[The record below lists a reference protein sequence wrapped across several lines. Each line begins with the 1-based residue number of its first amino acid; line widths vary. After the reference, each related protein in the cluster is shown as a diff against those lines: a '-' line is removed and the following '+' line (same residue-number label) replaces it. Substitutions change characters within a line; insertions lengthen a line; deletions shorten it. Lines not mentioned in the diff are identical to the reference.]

1 MTKIYFFILCFAAFA
16 NAQQIK
22 NDTIELN
29 ETMLYDKSK
38 FKLKRLGSDT
48 RTKSI
53 LIGLTADI
61 NFNQDS
67 LPKFTKEF
75 AIPMNAPKKE
85 FTFQRINFN
94 FSNSLKLD
102 SIVLRIDLM
111 TIDNGEPNRSILEQP
126 FEVVVK
132 KEFQHDNVFSMD
144 LRELNIKY
152 QNDFFIKVELLTA
165 VEKPIYF
172 SGALLAKCLYKTTD
186 SDKWEKTPL
195 GITPAINADIL
206 IKR

>member
-1 MTKIYFFILCFAAFA
+1 MTRIYFLILCFVSFA

-29 ETMLYDKSK
+29 ETILYDKSK
-38 FKLKRLGSDT
+38 FKLKRLGADT

-61 NFNQDS
+61 NFDKDS

-111 TIDNGEPNRSILEQP
+111 TIDNGKPYQSILEQP